1 MPEIPRYLQPG
12 TLLNAGNYR
21 IVRFIAAGGFGCT
34 YEAEHVL
41 LEKRVAI
48 KEFFMQGYC
57 NRDADTRHVTVA
69 AQTMHEMVDKYK
81 RKFIGEARALSDLH
95 HEGIVSV
102 SNVFEENG
110 TAYFVMDYVDGQS
123 LAGLCKNG
131 PLPEKHALFYIRQV
145 CEALVYVHDH
155 NRLHLDLKPGNIM
168 VKPDGRTVLIDFGAS
183 KQYDIESGENTTTL
197 LGYTPGYAPLEQTQ
211 GDVRQFLPSTDIY
224 ALGATL
230 YCLLTGRAPQSPANR
245 LNDEE
250 DDLAL
255 PANISAATR
264 HAVERALEI
273 RKKDRPQS
281 VREFMALLDAAVKP
295 QPAPQPASE
304 PPAPKPASPPQP
316 APEPGSTTETIISGD
331 RQEKSYK
338 RFAVILVVS
347 IVVGIA
353 LIILFA
359 KGCSTAGG
367 DDNKEQVVTVVND
380 GDDKIYTIDGVSFT
394 MKYVAG
400 GTFTMGATSEQQD
413 PWKDETPTHT
423 VTLSDYYIG
432 ETEVTQELWAAV
444 MGSNPSHF
452 TGNMQRPVER
462 VSWNDCQTFIQKLNR
477 LTGANFRLP
486 TEAEWEFAARGGRN
500 SRGYQYS
507 GSSNIGDV
515 AWYDDNSSDTTHPV
529 KTKSPNELGIYDMS
543 GNVWEWC
550 QDWYGNY
557 SSSSQTNPTGPST
570 GSYRVS
576 RGGGWGSSAGDWRS
590 ANRSCSTPDDRSDY
604 LGLRLVL

>member
-1 MPEIPRYLQPG
+1 M
-12 TLLNAGNYR
+12 LNAGNYR

-131 PLPEKHALFYIRQV
+131 PLPEKHALYYIRQV

-168 VKPDGRTVLIDFGAS
+168 VKSDGRTVLIDFGAS
-183 KQYDIESGENTTTL
+183 KQYDIASGENTTTL

-295 QPAPQPASE
+295 QPAPEPAPQ
-304 PPAPKPASPPQP
+304 PPAPQP

-367 DDNKEQVVTVVND
+367 DDNEPKMVFD
-380 GDDKIYTIDGVSFT
+380 GRDKTYTANGVSFT
-394 MKYVAG
+394 MKPVAG

-413 PWKDETPTHT
+413 SEDDELPTHT

-432 ETEVTQELWAAV
+432 ETEVTQELWTAV
-444 MGSNPSHF
+444 MGSNPSYF
-452 TGNMQRPVER
+452 RGNMQRPVEQ
-462 VSWNDCQTFIQKLNR
+462 VSWDDCQTFIQKLNR

-507 GSSNIGDV
+507 GSSNLGDV
-515 AWYDDNSSDTTHPV
+515 AWYGENYETGTTHPV

-543 GNVWEWC
+543 GNVYEWC
-550 QDWYGNY
+550 QDRWGKY
-557 SSSSQTNPTGPST
+557 SSSSQTNPTGPSK
-570 GSYRVS
+570 GSRSVY
-576 RGGGWGSSAGDWRS
+576 RGGCWVSSARDCRS
-590 ANRSCSTPDDRSDY
+590 ANRHTFDIIGFY
-604 LGLRLVL
+604 LGLRLAL

>member
-1 MPEIPRYLQPG
+1 M
-12 TLLNAGNYR
+12 LNAGNYR

-123 LAGLCKNG
+123 LAGLCKKG

-145 CEALVYVHDH
+145 CEALAYVHDH
-155 NRLHLDLKPGNIM
+155 NRLHLDMKPGNIM
-168 VKPDGRTVLIDFGAS
+168 VKSDGRTVLIDFGAS
-183 KQYDIESGENTTTL
+183 KQYDIASGENTTTL

-245 LNDEE
+245 LNAEE

-295 QPAPQPASE
+295 VPPTPAPQP
-304 PPAPKPASPPQP
+304 PAPQP
-316 APEPGSTTETIISGD
+316 APEPAPEPPAPVSRPD
-331 RQEKSYK
+331 K
-338 RFAVILVVS
+338 RFAIILVVS
-347 IVVGIA
+347 IVFGIV

-367 DDNKEQVVTVVND
+367 GGDEEKVVTVMND
-380 GDDKIYTIDGVSFT
+380 GDDKVYTIDGVSFT

-413 PWKDETPTHT
+413 PFGDEKPTHT

-432 ETEVTQELWAAV
+432 ETEVTQELWTAV
-444 MGSNPSHF
+444 MGSNPSYF
-452 TGNMQRPVER
+452 RGNMQRPVEQ
-462 VSWNDCQTFIQKLNR
+462 VSWDDCQTFIRELNR

-507 GSSNIGDV
+507 GSSNLGDV
-515 AWYDDNSSDTTHPV
+515 AWYRDNSSSTTHPV

-543 GNVWEWC
+543 GNVYEWC
-550 QDWYGNY
+550 QDWYGDY

-570 GSYRVS
+570 GSKRVY
-576 RGGGWGSSAGDWRS
+576 RGGSWSINARNCRS
-590 ANRSCSTPDDRSDY
+590 AYRYDHAPSYRFSY

>member
-1 MPEIPRYLQPG
+1 M
-12 TLLNAGNYR
+12 LNAGNYR

-145 CEALVYVHDH
+145 CEALVYVHEH

-183 KQYDIESGENTTTL
+183 KQYDIASGENTTTL
-197 LGYTPGYAPLEQTQ
+197 LGYTPGYAPLEQMNRNVQ
-211 GDVRQFLPSTDIY
+211 QFFPATDIY

-230 YCLLTGRAPQSPANR
+230 YCLLTGHTPQSPADR

-255 PANISAATR
+255 PTNISVATR

-281 VREFMALLDAAVKP
+281 VCEFMALLDAAVKP
-295 QPAPQPASE
+295 QPAPQP
-304 PPAPKPASPPQP
+304 PAPQP
-316 APEPGSTTETIISGD
+316 APEPEFTTETIISGD
-331 RQEKSYK
+331 RQKKSYK
-338 RFAVILVVS
+338 RFAIILVVS

-359 KGCSTAGG
+359 KGCSIAGG
-367 DDNKEQVVTVVND
+367 GSDEEKVVTVVND

-394 MKYVAG
+394 MKPVAG

-413 PWKDETPTHT
+413 PEDWEKPTHT

-444 MGSNPSHF
+444 MGDNPSHF
-452 TGNMQRPVER
+452 TGNMQRPVEQ
-462 VSWNDCQTFIQKLNR
+462 VSWDDC
-477 LTGANFRLP
+477 
-486 TEAEWEFAARGGRN
+486 
-500 SRGYQYS
+500 
-507 GSSNIGDV
+507 
-515 AWYDDNSSDTTHPV
+515 
-529 KTKSPNELGIYDMS
+529 
-543 GNVWEWC
+543 
-550 QDWYGNY
+550 
-557 SSSSQTNPTGPST
+557 
-570 GSYRVS
+570 
-576 RGGGWGSSAGDWRS
+576 
-590 ANRSCSTPDDRSDY
+590 
-604 LGLRLVL
+604 